1 MPNDNPF
8 SELVG
13 IVNKQSQFHAEVSL
27 QGVPPVLGTM
37 TETGV
42 ILDDFKHEIQDPL
55 YADWLVKLDMPQISR
70 TAIMAAPVKEDPRG
84 DDMDDGSTKYALTR
98 IDFHGEGD
106 VTEIFKAH
114 IEIKSSL
121 KAGDRVL
128 VIPINRGQD
137 CVIICKV
144 VK

>member
-1 MPNDNPF
+1 MLINNPF
-8 SELVG
+8 SELAS
-13 IVNKQSQFHAEVSL
+13 IVNKQSRFHAESSL

-42 ILDDFKHEIQDPL
+42 ILDDFKHEIKDPL

-70 TAIMAAPVKEDPRG
+70 TVNMSAPVKEDPRG
-84 DDMDDGSTKYALTR
+84 DDIPGSTVSILTR
-98 IDFHGEGD
+98 IDFHGDGNA
-106 VTEIFKAH
+106 TEIFNVH
-114 IEIKSSL
+114 IDLKSSL
-121 KAGDRVL
+121 KSGDRVL